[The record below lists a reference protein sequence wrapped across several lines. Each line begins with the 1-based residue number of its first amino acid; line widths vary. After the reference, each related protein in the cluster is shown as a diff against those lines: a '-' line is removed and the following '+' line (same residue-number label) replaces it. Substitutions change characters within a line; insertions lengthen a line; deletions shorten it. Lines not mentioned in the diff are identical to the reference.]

1 MSKNQRTKYHVRK
14 RMFLNRDLDMRAF
27 AIGIVE
33 DTREIP
39 NNDENNDGG
48 WIELVLADCY
58 RHVSFDFNLNTKE
71 NRANSL
77 YKIRRI
83 AAIVNAVRDA
93 IETEAKSIEERKLV
107 KLKIASKAKARQVN
121 LQIGCLAETD

>member
-1 MSKNQRTKYHVRK
+1 MSKQQRTKYHVRK

-39 NNDENNDGG
+39 TDNENG
-48 WIELVLADCY
+48 WQYGIIQLNLADCY

-71 NRANSL
+71 GRANSL

-83 AAIVNAVRDA
+83 AEIVNAVRDA
-93 IETEAKSIEERKLV
+93 IEAEAKSIDERKIV
-107 KLKIASKAKARQVN
+107 KPKAAPKFKRAA
-121 LQIGCLAETD
+121 G

>member
-1 MSKNQRTKYHVRK
+1 
-14 RMFLNRDLDMRAF
+14 MRAF
-27 AIGIVE
+27 IIGIVE
-33 DTREIP
+33 DTRDVPTE
-39 NNDENNDGG
+39 DENGWNSA

-71 NRANSL
+71 NRSNSL

-93 IETEAKSIEERKLV
+93 IEAEAESIANRKIV
-107 KLKIASKAKARQVN
+107 KPKAKAK
-121 LQIGCLAETD
+121 GAAG

>member
-1 MSKNQRTKYHVRK
+1 
-14 RMFLNRDLDMRAF
+14 MRAF

-33 DTREIP
+33 DTRQIP
-39 NNDENNDGG
+39 NKNEDGWNSG

-71 NRANSL
+71 GRANSL

-83 AAIVNAVRDA
+83 AAIVNAVHEA
-93 IETEAKSIEERKLV
+93 IETEAKSIENRKFV
-107 KLKIASKAKARQVN
+107 KPKAKAKSSA
-121 LQIGCLAETD
+121 G

>member
-1 MSKNQRTKYHVRK
+1 MSRKQRAKYHVRK

-33 DTREIP
+33 DMSETP
-39 NNDENNDGG
+39 DNDDNDYSG

-58 RHVSFDFNLNTKE
+58 RHVSFDFNLSSKE
-71 NRANSL
+71 GCANSL

-83 AAIVNAVRDA
+83 AEIVNAVRET
-93 IETEAKSIEERKLV
+93 IEIEVKQIEARKIV
-107 KLKIASKAKARQVN
+107 KPKPKVKAAA
-121 LQIGCLAETD
+121 G